1 MDNPYFEKL
10 TVDKQTLGV
19 ELADLS
25 DSKDLLFDFAAATW
39 SLICEPGDTISGLL
53 RSTLGFE
60 ESLLQVVSGVTAKE
74 IAKEL
79 REHSNALDLEQAI
92 ANKLEVWRSR
102 ALQAD
107 VYQCFQS
114 LRQLGGKLITSQSE
128 YWPKQLEDLGFGS
141 PPALWFNGDIQH
153 FRKLHNSVAVVG
165 SRVCSDYGVQVTKDI
180 VKNLVQSGQ
189 PIVSGGALGID
200 AVAHQ
205 AAISNRGTTVAVMAG
220 GLDRLYPAQNIE
232 LFKEIAKTGLL
243 ISEVAPGVF
252 PTKWRFLQRNRLIA
266 ALSCATVVI
275 EAGVRSGTINTVG
288 HANELGRPVGAVP
301 GLITSVRSAGCH
313 QLIKDGRAQLLS
325 IPSDLRDLCGDTEYF
340 EKPFDSLSQWEV
352 RALDSLGTQP
362 KSIAEISKYSGLSSF
377 EAETG
382 LAKLAKAGLASH
394 TSNGWLKP

>member
-10 TVDKQTLGV
+10 KVDKQTLGV

-25 DSKDLLFDFAAATW
+25 DSKDLLFNFAAATW

-79 REHSNALDLEQAI
+79 REYSNALDVEQAI

-102 ALQAD
+102 ALQGD

-128 YWPKQLEDLGFGS
+128 YWPKQLDDLGFGS
-141 PPALWFNGDIQH
+141 PPALWFIGDIRH
-153 FRKLHNSVAVVG
+153 FRNLHNSVAVVG

-232 LFKEIAKTGLL
+232 LFKEITKTGLL
-243 ISEVAPGVF
+243 ISEVAPRVF

-301 GLITSVRSAGCH
+301 GPITSVRSAGCH

-325 IPSDLRDLCGDTEYF
+325 IPSDLRDLCGETEYF
-340 EKPFDSLSQWEV
+340 ERSFESLSQWEV
-352 RALDSLGTQP
+352 RALDSLSTQP

>member
-1 MDNPYFEKL
+1 MDNPYFQKL
-10 TVDKQTLGV
+10 KLDKQTLQF
-19 ELADLS
+19 ELGGLS
-25 DSKDLLFDFAAATW
+25 DSADLLFDFAAATW
-39 SLICEPGDTISGLL
+39 SLICEPGDTIAGLL
-53 RSTLGFE
+53 RSTFGYE
-60 ESLLQVVSGVTAKE
+60 ESLFQVLSGVKAKD
-74 IAKEL
+74 IANEVS
-79 REHSNALDLEQAI
+79 EHSNAQDIEQAI
-92 ANKLEVWRSR
+92 TNKLEVWRSR

-107 VYQCFQS
+107 VYKCLQS
-114 LRQLGGKLITSQSE
+114 QRQLGGKLITSQSE
-128 YWPKQLEDLGFGS
+128 YWPKQLDDLGFGS
-141 PPALWFNGDIQH
+141 PPALWFIGDVHH
-153 FRKLHNSVAVVG
+153 FSQLQNSVAVVG

-189 PIVSGGALGID
+189 AIVSGGALGID
-200 AVAHQ
+200 AIAHQ
-205 AAISNRGTTVAVMAG
+205 ATISNRGSTFAVMAG

-243 ISEVAPGVF
+243 IAEVAPGVF

-266 ALSCATVVI
+266 ALSSATVVI

-301 GLITSVRSAGCH
+301 GPITSVRSAGCH

-325 IPSDLRDLCGDTEYF
+325 IPSDLRDLCGKTEYF
-340 EKPFDSLSQWEV
+340 ERSFESLSQWEV
-352 RALDSLGTQP
+352 RALDSLSTQP